1 MSNISFIVATDQNN
15 GIGID
20 NKLPWHL
27 SEDLKRFKR
36 LTTGQVVLMGRK
48 TFDSLP
54 IKPLPNRDNIVL
66 TRDEDFV
73 AEGCEVLCDIDQVLR
88 LAQLA
93 GETGRTLFVIGG
105 ASIYEQLLPVADR
118 LYLTLI
124 QHSFDTDTKFPALNM
139 AQWNELE
146 REDHPE
152 GQPFAYSFVTY
163 KRKHKVVVEPKVEE
177 ELVLPASTSKR
188 K

>member
-15 GIGID
+15 GIGLD

-66 TRDEDFV
+66 TRYEDFV
-73 AEGCEVLCDIDQVLR
+73 ADGCEVLRDIDQVLR

-124 QHSFDTDTKFPALNM
+124 QHDFETDTRFPALNM
-139 AQWNELE
+139 SQWIELE

-152 GQPFAYSFVTY
+152 GQPYVYSFVTY
-163 KRKHKVVVEPKVEE
+163 KRKHKLIVEPKIDE
-177 ELVLPASTSKR
+177 ELVLAATSKH

>member
-27 SEDLKRFKR
+27 SDDLKRFKR

-54 IKPLPNRDNIVL
+54 VKPLPNRDNIVL
-66 TRDEDFV
+66 THDEDFV
-73 AEGCEVLCDIDQVLR
+73 AEGCEVLRDIDQVLR

-93 GETGRTLFVIGG
+93 GETGQTLFVIGG

-124 QHSFDTDTKFPALNM
+124 QHSFDTDAKFPAFDM
-139 AQWNELE
+139 SQWVEIE
-146 REDHPE
+146 RADHPE
-152 GQPFAYSFVTY
+152 GQPYAYSFVTY
-163 KRKHKVVVEPKVEE
+163 RRKHKVVVEPKIEE
-177 ELVLPASTSKR
+177 ELVLPATSKR